1 LTHEPVRGVRLAT
14 KFDLSMYAI
23 ESPDGL
29 RVSFEYATD
38 LFDEST
44 LTRMLDQ
51 FACLLAA
58 AVADPDRRVGE
69 LELVTPEERAGLVRW
84 FCAGVGGVCGWVF
97 A

>member
-1 LTHEPVRGVRLAT
+1 VRGVRLAT

-58 AVADPDRRVGE
+58 AWRIRIVGSASG
-69 LELVTPEERAGLVRW
+69 VGYAGGACGACSVV
-84 FCAGVGGVCGWVF
+84 CAGVGGVCGWVF